1 MFLSRV
7 DAAQMNPW
15 TPLVA
20 STVGWAASA
29 VLTRAVIVRGVSTW
43 TLIPIR
49 MAIALLALLVVMS
62 FTQRFRTT
70 SRAAW
75 ARGLVLGTVAMAFP
89 MVLMTLALEDLPVSL
104 GTLLIALVPL
114 ATIAAAHFLV
124 DGERFQARSLPG
136 LLVALAGSALLVGV
150 GGESVPGVGNLWRG
164 VLFVTAGVLL
174 AGVGGAL
181 SRRYALEVPSDD
193 LVLPQFTVNTVIVI
207 LVLPAL
213 FDVDL
218 STVDP
223 ASWWMLLVIGALGT
237 TVAFAS
243 FLIAAG
249 INPASRLAL
258 TGYSV
263 PVLAVILAV
272 LFLGEELTPA
282 IMAGA
287 ALIVAGVVLAEHYT
301 VHTPQP
307 GPITA
312 A

>member
-1 MFLSRV
+1 
-7 DAAQMNPW
+7 MNAW
-15 TPLVA
+15 TPLIA
-20 STVGWAASA
+20 ATVGWAVSA

-49 MAIALLALLVVMS
+49 MAIALLALIVVMIV
-62 FTQRFRTT
+62 TNRFRST

-75 ARGLVLGTVAMAFP
+75 GRGLVLGTVAMAFP
-89 MVLMTLALEDLPVSL
+89 MILMTLALEDLPVSL

-114 ATIAAAHFLV
+114 STIGAAHFLV

-136 LLVALAGSALLVGV
+136 LVIALAGSALLVGV
-150 GGESVPGVGNLWRG
+150 DAESVAGVGNLWRG
-164 VLFVTAGVLL
+164 VFLVTAGVVL

-193 LVLPQFTVNTVIVI
+193 LVLPQFAVNTVCV
-207 LVLPAL
+207 LAVLPL
-213 FDVDL
+213 VVEVDL
-218 STVDP
+218 STVD
-223 ASWWMLLVIGALGT
+223 AGSWWMLLVIGALGT
-237 TVAFAS
+237 TVAFTA

-263 PVLAVILAV
+263 PVLAVVLAV
-272 LFLGEELTPA
+272 LFLGEELTPV
-282 IMAGA
+282 IVAGA
-287 ALIVAGVVLAEHYT
+287 VLIVAGVILAERAT
-301 VHTPQP
+301 THTPSP

-312 A
+312 G